1 MGGSQIFSMV
11 KLSISFFYGT
21 DLIGPLFALVIYEIF
36 SDLQY
41 EI

>member
-1 MGGSQIFSMV
+1 MSSSQHFSIV
-11 KLSISFFYGT
+11 KIYISFICWAE
-21 DLIGPLFALVIYEIF
+21 LIGPLFALVIFEIF